1 MASRAVQADLT
12 MLVIKYLEKV
22 TVYIVDELLEN
33 CRASYS
39 VQFDESK
46 FTRASSVGGQS
57 SEVVQWR
64 IGESGPS

>member
-33 CRASYS
+33 CRVSYS
-39 VQFDESK
+39 VQFDGSK

>member
-12 MLVIKYLEKV
+12 MLVLTSLEKV
-22 TVYIVDELLEN
+22 TMYIADELLEN
-33 CRASYS
+33 CRVSYS
-39 VQFDESK
+39 VRFDGYK
-46 FTRASSVGGQS
+46 FPKASSVGGQS